1 MHHTAISVI
10 TVIMVSN
17 SDRTLQHGECSAAL
31 QPKHFQLHSQPFSR
45 TSCTVKKLFPKLIFA
60 VSPFLNYSPPLIIHI
75 FTLVIY
81 TPTHRKKNS
90 TELPKTFISS
100 FDPLSSLTHRAAW
113 ATYTLRGSEDV
124 RVSEVP
130 VTPVTSHHP
139 VRTLAGGRYLSQT
152 NILCY

>member
-17 SDRTLQHGECSAAL
+17 SDRTLQHGERSAAL
-31 QPKHFQLHSQPFSR
+31 QPKHFQLHSQPFGR

-81 TPTHRKKNS
+81 TPTPPQKKTT
-90 TELPKTFISS
+90 TEHPKTLISS
-100 FDPLSSLTHRAAW
+100 FDPLSSLSPRAAW

-130 VTPVTSHHP
+130 VTLVTSSP
-139 VRTLAGGRYLSQT
+139 SCEDTRWWEVSFP
-152 NILCY
+152 N